1 MNECRETSNGQDW
14 WLLIMCWPLL
24 ITSSFRSLWP
34 NCSRSIYSYVK
45 SCIKRLLIVL
55 TVPKRN
61 INIHQKLLLFLISHP
76 TQKPQETGQ
85 DSTGSRCVTSQ
96 STFQKRIYFS
106 IITVFIVL
114 MISPPVTVSV
124 ALSSFARTS
133 TLWDYV
139 DTFTLPLI
147 SQILWIIM
155 WLISLENLQIFTKHT
170 PRMVCT
176 HVYTRTH
183 IHTGAALKQGCASCL

>member
-1 MNECRETSNGQDW
+1 MSRDLKWTGLMITNYVLAIADYILFSFTLAQLQSLNLFLCE
-14 WLLIMCWPLL
+14 IMYKTP
-24 ITSSFRSLWP
+24 
-34 NCSRSIYSYVK
+34 
-45 SCIKRLLIVL
+45 LIVL

-106 IITVFIVL
+106 IITVFIVS

-133 TLWDYV
+133 TL
-139 DTFTLPLI
+139 
-147 SQILWIIM
+147 
-155 WLISLENLQIFTKHT
+155 
-170 PRMVCT
+170 
-176 HVYTRTH
+176 
-183 IHTGAALKQGCASCL
+183 